1 MKTLRKIAGLVSI
14 LALLAPPVFAVEA
27 GSEKPLSVTE
37 FAKLVDNHG
46 ASFRMIENRYQ
57 EYRKGRWI
65 PKSTLEAKR
74 LR

>member
-1 MKTLRKIAGLVSI
+1 MKTLAKVAGMVSVM
-14 LALLAPPVFAVEA
+14 ALLASPVFALEA

-65 PKSTLEAKR
+65 PKSTLETER